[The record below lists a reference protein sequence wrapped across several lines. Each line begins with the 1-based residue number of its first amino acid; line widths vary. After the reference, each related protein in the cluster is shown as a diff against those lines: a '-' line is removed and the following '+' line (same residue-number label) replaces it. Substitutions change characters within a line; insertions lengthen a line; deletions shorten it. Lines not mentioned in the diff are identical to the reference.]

1 MNRNLESKIIWNTFS
16 DLTTKLSKQDLYSCW
31 LLRFHVSPA
40 AGYRDLSRLK
50 NADALSGCSA
60 LKTIANYKENSE

>member
-1 MNRNLESKIIWNTFS
+1 MEYIFRFNHKIIKTGS
-16 DLTTKLSKQDLYSCW
+16 I
-31 LLRFHVSPA
+31 LLLAPNRFHVSPA

-60 LKTIANYKENSE
+60 LKTIANYKANSE